1 MAVKI
6 PIKKMNLSK
15 VNIFDAPSRIIINIV
30 LTVVGKIVDRIY
42 KCKFFWGIL

>member
-15 VNIFDAPSRIIINIV
+15 VNIFDAPFKIVINIV
-30 LTVVGKIVDRIY
+30 LIAVEKIVDRIY